1 MLINFL
7 LFLKYKNKARN
18 IKPLFLALFC
28 CISTGVVSQSHQISI
43 SLEGTHINT
52 NSEAWFNAL
61 GLKFGYKYQ
70 FIDRF
75 SAIAELGTTSLY
87 GKDTKNGDLAILLT
101 EAKKRKAFDYRIFRL
116 GGLLRLI
123 DFQEHSFSMH
133 MGVSLR
139 HANEIIHTSD
149 PKVHLLGKKNKNT
162 SDIIL
167 TTTYNTRWDNGM
179 FLGISYRLR
188 IRPFL
193 DMHLFTEVDSYGKEH
208 SFFTSGIKTFFKI
221 QRQ

>member
-7 LFLKYKNKARN
+7 FFLKYKNKARD

-28 CISTGVVSQSHQISI
+28 CISTGVVSQSHHISVA
-43 SLEGTHINT
+43 LESTHINT
-52 NSEAWFNAL
+52 NSEAGFNAL

-123 DFQEHSFSMH
+123 DFQEHSFFMH

-139 HANEIIHTSD
+139 HANEIIHMSD
-149 PKVHLLGKKNKNT
+149 PVGNLRGKDENT
-162 SDIIL
+162 SHIIL

-179 FLGISYRLR
+179 FLGISYQLRL
-188 IRPFL
+188 IPFL

-208 SFFTSGIKTFFKI
+208 SFFTSGIKNIFKI